1 MSVQPLDDQTFIAK
15 FENLS
20 LDPEHFSHQGHLR
33 IAWLYLQEHD
43 LDTAVQLVCSGI
55 KAYAESLGENTKFN
69 VTITD
74 ALVRLMAQRME
85 FMEKKEWRRF
95 LQLNPDLVEDSLS
108 VLFQYYSEDLLF
120 SETARTS
127 LVEPDIRAISAQYKN
142 ASVLA

>member
-1 MSVQPLDDQTFIAK
+1 MNLQLLDDQTFMVQ

-20 LDPEHFSHQGHLR
+20 LDPAHFSHQGHLR

-55 KAYAESLGENTKFN
+55 KAYAESLGESRKFN

-85 FMEKKEWRRF
+85 AMEEKEWPCF
-95 LQLNPDLVEDSLS
+95 LQQNPDLGEDSLS
-108 VLFQYYSEDLLF
+108 VLLQYYSEDLLF

-127 LVEPDIRAISAQYKN
+127 LVEPDIRAIA
-142 ASVLA
+142 A